1 MRRFEA
7 GGRLQLCSECRVT
20 QLLQAGAAEGAGGG
34 GGGAVVGVAYTD
46 ASGGEH
52 EAYAADTMLA
62 TGGFANDRSAS
73 SLLATHRPDLLAF
86 PTTNGDWATGDGM
99 KLGMRIGAA
108 TVDMDR
114 VQIHPTGFLDPN
126 HLEATTKVLCGEMM
140 RGVGGLLLTPNGT
153 RFVNELAPR
162 DKVVAAELATGASE
176 FAIVLNS
183 AASKEAGKHAELYE
197 RKGLLSRVRGAEGLA
212 NYIAGM
218 RGPTPNPNPYP

>member
-1 MRRFEA
+1 
-7 GGRLQLCSECRVT
+7 
-20 QLLQAGAAEGAGGG
+20 
-34 GGGAVVGVAYTD
+34 
-46 ASGGEH
+46 
-52 EAYAADTMLA
+52 
-62 TGGFANDRSAS
+62 
-73 SLLATHRPDLLAF
+73 
-86 PTTNGDWATGDGM
+86 
-99 KLGMRIGAA
+99 
-108 TVDMDR
+108 MDR

-212 NYIAGM
+212 SYIAGM